1 MKKALKRYLRRF
13 GENKL
18 KMDDEDKIAR
28 KCCAILDSES
38 ICKVCPHSKNP
49 EDCVGLTA
57 CASALA
63 RILKETEGKNHD

>member
-1 MKKALKRYLRRF
+1 MFKKKKSALERLVAQF
-13 GENKL
+13 E
-18 KMDDEDKIAR
+18 DIDELSSAV
-28 KCCAILDSES
+28 CAILDSES